1 MRKIV
6 TALLLF
12 SLLLQTFSRAGIYL
26 SFKVNQDYIA
36 RVLCINKAKP
46 QMHCNGKC
54 YLAKKLK
61 QAEEQE
67 QKQVLLKTLELNL
80 CCQELHTFNF
90 VRIPLI
96 VNRKLVPFY
105 LVKFTFSAL
114 LGIFHPPRI

>member
-46 QMHCNGKC
+46 QLNCNGKC

-61 QAEEQE
+61 QAAEQE

-80 CCQELHTFNF
+80 CCQELHAFNF
-90 VRIPLI
+90 ARIPLI

-105 LVKFTFSAL
+105 LVKPTFSTL
-114 LGIFHPPRI
+114 LNIFHPPRI

>member
-46 QMHCNGKC
+46 QLNCNGKC

-61 QAEEQE
+61 QAAEQE

-80 CCQELHTFNF
+80 CCQELHAFNF
-90 VRIPLI
+90 ARIPLI
-96 VNRKLVPFY
+96 VNRKLVTFY
-105 LVKFTFSAL
+105 LVKPTFSTL
-114 LGIFHPPRI
+114 LNIFHPPRM

>member
-46 QMHCNGKC
+46 QLNCNGKC

-80 CCQELHTFNF
+80 CCQELHAFNF
-90 VRIPLI
+90 ARIPLI

-105 LVKFTFSAL
+105 LVKPTFSTL
-114 LGIFHPPRI
+114 LNIFHPPRM